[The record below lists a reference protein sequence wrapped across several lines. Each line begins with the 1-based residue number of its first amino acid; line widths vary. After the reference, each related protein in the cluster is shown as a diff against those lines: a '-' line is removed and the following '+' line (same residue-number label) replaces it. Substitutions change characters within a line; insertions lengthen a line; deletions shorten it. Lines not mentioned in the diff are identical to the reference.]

1 MFPVNVR
8 PACGCGG
15 GAGAGPSRQEVRC
28 LCRVAGQIRLV
39 WAMGLIIGCS
49 QALCAQAALRQS
61 APPPLFAQVVMAAPP
76 SWTVR
81 DVLAAPQDHGLGKF
95 WFDRKTR
102 IAIVNC
108 GAHNKNDFTAP
119 DKAIRTHYLALVAVP
134 ASVALVD
141 LVDPALVLADLLL
154 GALAS
159 PQGHLHGLLEGLA
172 SFF

>member
-1 MFPVNVR
+1 MLPVVR
-8 PACGCGG
+8 PVGSVNSCG
-15 GAGAGPSRQEVRC
+15 V
-28 LCRVAGQIRLV
+28 QIRR
-39 WAMGLIIGCS
+39 S
-49 QALCAQAALRQS
+49 
-61 APPPLFAQVVMAAPP
+61 
-76 SWTVR
+76 
-81 DVLAAPQDHGLGKF
+81 DVLAAPQDQGLGKF

-108 GAHNKNDFTAP
+108 GAHNTNDFTAP
-119 DKAIRTHYLALVAVP
+119 EKAIRTHYLALVAVP

>member
-1 MFPVNVR
+1 MPL
-8 PACGCGG
+8 
-15 GAGAGPSRQEVRC
+15 PSRRANSSCVGDGVDHQVFPS
-28 LCRVAGQIRLV
+28 I
-39 WAMGLIIGCS
+39 
-49 QALCAQAALRQS
+49 LRS
-61 APPPLFAQVVMAAPP
+61 SSFTPPGAPLLFSHKWRWRRRHPGRFADQ
-76 SWTVR
+76 
-81 DVLAAPQDHGLGKF
+81 GLGRF
-95 WFDRKTR
+95 WLDRKTR

-119 DKAIRTHYLALVAVP
+119 EKAIRTHYLALVAVP

>member
-1 MFPVNVR
+1 MRATFAQPLR
-8 PACGCGG
+8 CPCHA
-15 GAGAGPSRQEVRC
+15 AGPSRQEVRC

-61 APPPLFAQVVMAAPP
+61 APRPLFAQVVMAATP

-81 DVLAAPQDHGLGKF
+81 DVVPGKVLGSKRY
-95 WFDRKTR
+95 DRQTR

-108 GAHNKNDFTAP
+108 GAHNENDFTAT
-119 DKAIRTHYLALVAVP
+119 DRAIRTHYLALVAVP

>member
-1 MFPVNVR
+1 
-8 PACGCGG
+8 
-15 GAGAGPSRQEVRC
+15 
-28 LCRVAGQIRLV
+28 
-39 WAMGLIIGCS
+39 
-49 QALCAQAALRQS
+49 
-61 APPPLFAQVVMAAPP
+61 MAAPQ

-81 DVLAAPQDHGLGKF
+81 DVLAAPQDQGLGRF
-95 WFDRKTR
+95 WLDRKTR

-108 GAHNKNDFTAP
+108 GAHNKNDITHN
-119 DKAIRTHYLALVAVP
+119 KAIRTHYLALVAVP

>member
-1 MFPVNVR
+1 
-8 PACGCGG
+8 
-15 GAGAGPSRQEVRC
+15 
-28 LCRVAGQIRLV
+28 
-39 WAMGLIIGCS
+39 
-49 QALCAQAALRQS
+49 
-61 APPPLFAQVVMAAPP
+61 MAATP
-76 SWTVR
+76 SWR
-81 DVLAAPQDHGLGKF
+81 SDVLAAPQDHLAIGLGRV

-108 GAHNKNDFTAP
+108 GAINKNDFTSP
-119 DKAIRTHYLALVAVP
+119 EKAIRTHYLALVAVP

>member
-1 MFPVNVR
+1 
-8 PACGCGG
+8 
-15 GAGAGPSRQEVRC
+15 
-28 LCRVAGQIRLV
+28 
-39 WAMGLIIGCS
+39 MGLIIGCS

-61 APPPLFAQVVMAAPP
+61 APPPLFAQVVMAATP

-81 DVLAAPQDHGLGKF
+81 DVVPGQGLGKL
-95 WFDRKTR
+95 WYDRKTR

-108 GAHNKNDFTAP
+108 GAHNTNDFTAP

-134 ASVALVD
+134 ASVAPVD

>member
-1 MFPVNVR
+1 MCGRWGWASGVPKHFALKQVYAAGR
-8 PACGCGG
+8 TPA
-15 GAGAGPSRQEVRC
+15 
-28 LCRVAGQIRLV
+28 
-39 WAMGLIIGCS
+39 
-49 QALCAQAALRQS
+49 
-61 APPPLFAQVVMAAPP
+61 LFAQMAMAAPP

-81 DVLAAPQDHGLGKF
+81 DVLAAAQDHGLGKF

-108 GAHNKNDFTAP
+108 GAHNKNDFTSP
-119 DKAIRTHYLALVAVP
+119 EKAIRTHYLALVAVP